1 LGKQINT
8 TGTELSPFLAADG
21 KTLYFSSNGHPG
33 YGRSDVFMSRRL
45 DDSWTQW
52 STPINLGE
60 PINSSGTDAYYSV
73 PAAGDYAYFVS
84 NEEGLGKNDIFKI
97 VLPTLVKPEPVILV
111 YGKVLNSKTKAPLS
125 TGITY
130 RDFKDDIEIGIAR
143 SNPASGYYEIVLPI
157 SRVYSFFAEKQGF
170 YSVQDRLDLMEVKE
184 YEEVERDL
192 YLTPIETGQ
201 TVKMNNVLFYKS
213 KAQLISTSYPELDK
227 LAKMMDENSG
237 ITIELEGHT
246 DNVGDRFKNI
256 KLSQDRV
263 GAVRNYL
270 ISKGVS
276 EERITGKGYG
286 GSKPIADNSAEIT
299 RRLNRRVA
307 FKITGY

>member
-1 LGKQINT
+1 
-8 TGTELSPFLAADG
+8 
-21 KTLYFSSNGHPG
+21 
-33 YGRSDVFMSRRL
+33 
-45 DDSWTQW
+45 
-52 STPINLGE
+52 
-60 PINSSGTDAYYSV
+60 
-73 PAAGDYAYFVS
+73 
-84 NEEGLGKNDIFKI
+84 
-97 VLPTLVKPEPVILV
+97 
-111 YGKVLNSKTKAPLS
+111 
-125 TGITY
+125 
-130 RDFKDDIEIGIAR
+130 
-143 SNPASGYYEIVLPI
+143 
-157 SRVYSFFAEKQGF
+157 
-170 YSVQDRLDLMEVKE
+170 MEVKE

-201 TVKMNNVLFYKS
+201 TVKMNNVLFYRS
-213 KAQLISTSYPELDK
+213 KAQLISTSYPELDR
-227 LAKMMDENSG
+227 LAKMMDENPG